1 MSNFSNKENHKTFSN
16 KPQKNQTIKKI
27 QMRKE
32 IYLLFINQTEKE
44 IEFLKQTLGK

>member
-1 MSNFSNKENHKTFSN
+1 MSNFSKKENHKPFSN
-16 KPQKNQTIKKI
+16 KPHKNQTIKKTQI
-27 QMRKE
+27 QKE